1 MGRDQNI
8 NADTEYCYGIYLIKN
23 GTQILSKSTCV
34 KANINNLVKT
44 VTNILSDIYPN
55 PVRESLTITTK
66 ESLSGALVTIYDIF
80 GNELLNKDIN
90 NSKTIINV
98 DKLTSGIYFLRLTN
112 DKKIEVRKF
121 IKE

>member
-1 MGRDQNI
+1 VGRDQNI